1 LSEVE
6 VYAASSRGGSRETR
20 PLRFTLLAARIARD
34 ATLTALAERTCIPV
48 QRINMIES
56 GEELLAPAELI
67 EICCVLDLKLSG
79 LFRWRIDNTL
89 LA

>member
-1 LSEVE
+1 
-6 VYAASSRGGSRETR
+6 
-20 PLRFTLLAARIARD
+20 
-34 ATLTALAERTCIPV
+34 
-48 QRINMIES
+48 MIES